1 MDVTLSIMLAT
12 ISSAIVAAAS
22 VWLIA
27 NRRLT
32 VKRTALAEQRERAVK
47 AESTLEAERAAHI
60 ANVAALHN
68 AEQHLRDAFASL
80 SSEALKSSADQFLQL
95 AQERMERQQQSAKS
109 DLSALVEPLRTT
121 LERQEQQV
129 RALEEQRQHAYGTI
143 EEQLRRMTED
153 QQRLQGET
161 ANLVKALRQPNVRG
175 RWGEIQLRRVVELA
189 GLSAQC
195 DFYEQQTVGDDES
208 GRQRPDMQVR
218 LPNQRQIVVD
228 AKVPL
233 EAYLAA
239 IEAPDEAQR
248 AERLAAHARQV
259 RQHVDAMSRREYQR
273 KIDGAYDCVVLFI
286 PGEVFYSAALEH
298 DRELLEYAFGKSV
311 ILATPTTLI
320 ALLKAVALGWREAR
334 LSEEARTVK
343 EEGEKLYR
351 ALGKVVE
358 YIGDIGKGLEKS
370 VASYNKTV
378 GSIEARLLPSARRMC
393 ELEVSS
399 ELITEPKTLEEALR
413 GFSKAELV
421 HDMTDRELVTT
432 ERL

>member
-1 MDVTLSIMLAT
+1 MDLTLAIMLTA

-22 VWLIA
+22 VWLIV

-32 VKRTALAEQRERAVK
+32 VERTALAEQRERAVK

-68 AEQHLRDAFASL
+68 AEQRLRDAFASL

-109 DLSALVEPLRTT
+109 DLSALVEPLRTS

-248 AERLAAHARQV
+248 AERLAAHARQI

-273 KIDGAYDCVVLFI
+273 KIDGAHDFVVLFI

-298 DRELLEYAFGKSV
+298 DRELLEYAFGKNV

-370 VASYNKTV
+370 VASYNKTI

-393 ELEVSS
+393 ELQVSS

-421 HDMTDRELVTT
+421 QDMTDRELVTA